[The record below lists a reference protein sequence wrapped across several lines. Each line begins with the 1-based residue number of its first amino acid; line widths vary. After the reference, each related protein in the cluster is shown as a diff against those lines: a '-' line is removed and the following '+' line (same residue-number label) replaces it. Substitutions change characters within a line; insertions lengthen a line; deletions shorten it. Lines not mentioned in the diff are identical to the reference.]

1 MELNLVAFL
10 YQYQSK
16 TSSTTFCM
24 FSLKIK
30 IFRQA
35 ICLHLICTVMVRVA
49 FTLTWCMKMS
59 EYFNLPGFNNDL
71 LDTDHSVHWM
81 QPVHSVHSVHSVQ
94 PVHSYKP
101 VKPVHF
107 VHSAQPV
114 LLITGSNSWRLW
126 HRLYFIHQGTHT
138 PALMKIKDTQ
148 KHNKLRKRVQKVA

>member
-30 IFRQA
+30 IFRQG
-35 ICLHLICTVMVRVA
+35 ICLCHLICTVMVRVA

-71 LDTDHSVHWM
+71 LDTAHSVHSV

-94 PVHSYKP
+94 PV
-101 VKPVHF
+101 
-107 VHSAQPV
+107 
-114 LLITGSNSWRLW
+114 LLITGSNSWRPRRILW

-138 PALMKIKDTQ
+138 SALMKIKDTQ
-148 KHNKLRKRVQKVA
+148 QHNKLRKRVQKVA